1 MCSSSQPNTLTL
13 PPSSTDGIEPMQID
27 STHQDG
33 KSGDAQDIKSK
44 LPTTPG
50 ASVPTLPSGG
60 MFEVYSDSIIT
71 WVLCFRL
78 CNLRVHLLE
87 HQPHCGNVV
96 GLCISFRTEVM
107 VC

>member
-1 MCSSSQPNTLTL
+1 MRSSSQPNTPTL

-78 CNLRVHLLE
+78 CNLRVHL
-87 HQPHCGNVV
+87 
-96 GLCISFRTEVM
+96 
-107 VC
+107 